1 MISKP
6 NAIVLVDA
14 NFWIALLF
22 EKEDSDRRKRAT
34 ELFDSMKNKRIL
46 IPWPTMYETFI
57 DKNIKNKYSLE
68 TFRDVLK
75 RIRFRYLYDK
85 SYRVK
90 ALSGTFEYNMNPNL
104 KPKDRR
110 ISLTD
115 MIIRHIVDDDNIKK
129 DVLVSFNEADFSDI
143 CRKKSI
149 ELLF

>member
-22 EKEDSDRRKRAT
+22 EKEDSVRRKRANL
-34 ELFDSMKNKRIL
+34 LFDSMRNKRIL
-46 IPWPTMYETFI
+46 IPWPTMHETFI
-57 DKNIKNKYSLE
+57 DKNIKNKHSLE
-68 TFRDVLK
+68 SFQNVLK

-90 ALSGTFEYNMNPNL
+90 ALASTFEYNMNPNL

-115 MIIRHIVDDDNIKK
+115 MIIRYMIDDDNIKK
-129 DVLVSFNEADFSDI
+129 DVLVSFNEKDFSDI
-143 CRKKSI
+143 CRKKSLEI
-149 ELLF
+149 LF